1 MIILWILL
9 SILAGV
15 LGVLVLYL
23 VFTCICSLF
32 ISKRKEYN
40 KNSKF
45 YRFLLYSW
53 TWIALRLLRIKVHI
67 TGMEKL
73 PKDGRF
79 VFVGNHISNYDPI
92 ITWYALRKYDLA
104 FISKES
110 NFNIPIFGR
119 IIRKCCFMSI
129 DRANPKNAVKTIT
142 RASGLIKAD
151 EVSMAVYPEGTRNKT
166 QHVLLPFHNVVFKI
180 AQKPQVPIVV
190 ASTYGTNKIAGR
202 TPFRR
207 THVYLDILNVL
218 STEEVLQSR
227 TAEIGS
233 TVTRIITEN
242 LEKYTIGEKDE
253 KLLHIV

>member
-1 MIILWILL
+1 
-9 SILAGV
+9 
-15 LGVLVLYL
+15 
-23 VFTCICSLF
+23 
-32 ISKRKEYN
+32 
-40 KNSKF
+40 
-45 YRFLLYSW
+45 
-53 TWIALRLLRIKVHI
+53 
-67 TGMEKL
+67 MEKL

-129 DRANPKNAVKTIT
+129 DRTNPKNAVKTIT

-166 QHVLLPFHNVVFKI
+166 QDVLLPFHNVVFKI

-218 STEEVLQSR
+218 PAEEVLQSR